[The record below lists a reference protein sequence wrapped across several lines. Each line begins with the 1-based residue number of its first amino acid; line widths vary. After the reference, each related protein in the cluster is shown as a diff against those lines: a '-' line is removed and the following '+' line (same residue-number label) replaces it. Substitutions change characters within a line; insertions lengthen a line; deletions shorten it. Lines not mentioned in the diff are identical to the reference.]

1 MKKAL
6 ALEEER
12 IATSPFFTSA
22 ASLAA
27 LVKNL
32 DLLEMIMNEKLD
44 NLENETDD
52 DLNLVVVIS
61 YCNLQPAHLKLQINP
76 RNKLKLLLRN

>member
-1 MKKAL
+1 MTSGFRYKFLETKTDHLEHRGLQVVKKAL

-44 NLENETDD
+44 
-52 DLNLVVVIS
+52 I
-61 YCNLQPAHLKLQINP
+61 
-76 RNKLKLLLRN
+76 

>member
-6 ALEEER
+6 ALEEDSV
-12 IATSPFFTSA
+12 ATRPFFTSA

-52 DLNLVVVIS
+52 DLNLF
-61 YCNLQPAHLKLQINP
+61 YCNIIL
-76 RNKLKLLLRN
+76 